1 MVFLQPSV
9 TPQTGIQRTLD
20 SYRIMDA
27 LAAGLQERGI
37 VILKQGVGFMSFN
50 AQCFISMSNQHP
62 RLTVTVK
69 LYGEKPR
76 SKIGCSLSL
85 VFYLLYRTGLAKLE

>member
-27 LAAGLQERGI
+27 LARTGI

-69 LYGEKPR
+69 LYGEKR
-76 SKIGCSLSL
+76 RFKIGCSLSL